1 MKVKVV
7 CLMFVRR
14 HAMLVYGQI
23 NEAGSEAGGQSPGL
37 SIIHERAALDL
48 PHVGNVSELK
58 HELWI
63 NMKVGPLIS
72 TQRWFFLFVCLF
84 FQRGVSC
91 FHMAKNVCPVVRVLH
106 MKQIVTVWK
115 WLTVFFLMKGLH
127 PGLWPETI
135 FSGVQTLI
143 LLYSIIPPIHFLTGF
158 ILQENKIF
166 FPSERYSFFFS
177 SINQRTHP

>member
-72 TQRWFFLFVCLF
+72 TQRWVFFFISKRCFLFSYC
-84 FQRGVSC
+84 QRFLSC
-91 FHMAKNVCPVVRVLH
+91 GPCPAYETDSDSVKMTH
-106 MKQIVTVWK
+106 C
-115 WLTVFFLMKGLH
+115 FFLMKGLH
-127 PGLWPETI
+127 PGLQPATI

-158 ILQENKIF
+158 ILQQNKIF
-166 FPSERYSFFFS
+166 FPSERYSFFFYL
-177 SINQRTHP
+177 

>member
-37 SIIHERAALDL
+37 SVIHERAALDL

-72 TQRWFFLFVCLF
+72 TQRYFFFISKSCFLFSYC
-84 FQRGVSC
+84 QRFLSC
-91 FHMAKNVCPVVRVLH
+91 GPCPAYETD
-106 MKQIVTVWK
+106 TVWK

-127 PGLWPETI
+127 PGLRPETI

-166 FPSERYSFFFS
+166 FPSERYSFFYL
-177 SINQRTHP
+177 

>member
-72 TQRWFFLFVCLF
+72 TQRWFCLFVCFFKEVFPVFILPKMSVLWSVSCIWNRWWQCENDSLF
-84 FQRGVSC
+84 FFWWKVYILGYDLRLFLV
-91 FHMAKNVCPVVRVLH
+91 VCR
-106 MKQIVTVWK
+106 
-115 WLTVFFLMKGLH
+115 
-127 PGLWPETI
+127 LWFYFT
-135 FSGVQTLI
+135 
-143 LLYSIIPPIHFLTGF
+143 LLYLPSIFWQVSYYKKTRF
-158 ILQENKIF
+158 F
-166 FPSERYSFFFS
+166 FPQKDILFFF
-177 SINQRTHP
+177 HL